1 MSSKFRPFLEALS
14 EYRRGLN
21 KPPRYLNSSGV
32 AKVSKLQGSRPA
44 KVCRFCAGSCPGRRT
59 SWCSEECVRDYKI
72 ACNDPAAVSAA
83 LVERDREVCGSCGL
97 DTRLFL
103 QDMLNLPLDRIEKNL
118 WRLEGFVS
126 DSKLEAFVPTLGGTK
141 MLLEEI
147 TRARLWQ
154 AHHVVPVSKGGGL
167 CPLDG
172 FLTLCLRCHKAYHS
186 KVFQYTR

>member
-1 MSSKFRPFLEALS
+1 MAKFRPFLEALA
-14 EYRRGLN
+14 EYRRGLK
-21 KPPRYLNSSGV
+21 KPPRYLSTDGV
-32 AKVSKLQGSRPA
+32 SKVSKLQGSRPA
-44 KVCRFCAGSCPGRRT
+44 KVCRFCAGPCSGRRT
-59 SWCSEECVRDYKI
+59 SWCSDACVQQYKL

-83 LVERDREVCGSCGL
+83 LVERDREVCCSCGL

-103 QDMLNLPLDRIEKNL
+103 RDMLNLPLDRIEKNL